1 MFEVIY
7 YSMTGNTKKVAEAIA
22 TELDVIAEN
31 VKTKA
36 KLAEE
41 SFVFLGAG
49 KYGPLRSWGLQEFID
64 GNNFDGRK
72 VALFGTSGDGKGK
85 EVEALEETVT
95 AKGAKIS
102 GRFYCKGEFLFIINR
117 KHPTSE
123 DLENARKF
131 ARELVLQRDF
141 TPVE

>member
-7 YSMTGNTKKVAEAIA
+7 YSLTGNTKKVAEAIA

-41 SFVFLGAG
+41 SFVFLGTG
-49 KYGPLRSWGLQEFID
+49 LYGPWRSRGLKKFID
-64 GNNFDGRK
+64 GNNLDGRK
-72 VALFGTSGDGKGK
+72 VALFGTSAEGKGK
-85 EVEALEETVT
+85 EVEDLEETVT
-95 AKGAKIS
+95 AKGAIIS
-102 GRFYCKGEFLFIINR
+102 GRFYCKGKFLFFIRR

>member
-1 MFEVIY
+1 MFEVVY
-7 YSMTGNTKKVAEAIA
+7 YSLTGNTKKVAEAIA

-49 KYGPLRSWGLQEFID
+49 KYGPLRSWGLEEFID

-131 ARELVLQRDF
+131 ARELVLQR
-141 TPVE
+141 TQ